1 MEEERRS
8 IRARVM
14 AKLESCI
21 DTYLSLAR
29 ADEDHRAALRR
40 RCLDLARR
48 EVESTEFIETSHKDL
63 FANIRYRISAMCNE
77 GPQSVC
83 SDGGE
88 SCFSEGE
95 SCSTEAQQAV
105 IDEFLRLRALR
116 KQEAESMKPAASK
129 KRPPPAPAPAR
140 EPPKKKK
147 KKRAQEPAGGPAKI
161 PKRPRLSQLQSRID
175 IPKSIRQGHAS
186 RSRLVTPDFDFLP
199 SRCDAGTFEQVFAP
213 LGDERYV
220 MERVQA
226 HTRLFSAEFCAAT
239 HAERVVMA
247 TEKLQSATLAA
258 KYFDAQT
265 RENISTMLFEGQGFF
280 TTKQSCSEVNYILLL
295 IAILG
300 ENATFAVKYIDEDR
314 IRNRSGVLINFAQV
328 TTLFHAL
335 NPAYVKEGKEGN
347 ALRFNFLIRITGAR
361 RCASLQFKD
370 TKSRVA
376 YYFIVKPPPRPGKKK
391 FSSKG
396 NKNGSPYDLLC
407 ELKAMDSETF
417 DRFCEDDAF
426 RVKSRRAP

>member
-14 AKLESCI
+14 ARLESCI
-21 DTYLSLAR
+21 DTYLPLAR
-29 ADEDHRAALRR
+29 ADEDHRAGLRR

-48 EVESTEFIETSHKDL
+48 EVESTEFIEASHKDL
-63 FANIRYRISAMCNE
+63 FDNIRFRISAMCNE
-77 GPQSVC
+77 GPRSIC

-88 SCFSEGE
+88 TCFSEGE

-116 KQEAESMKPAASK
+116 KQEAESMNPAASK

-147 KKRAQEPAGGPAKI
+147 KKRAQEPART

-186 RSRLVTPDFDFLP
+186 RSRLVTPDFDFLSP
-199 SRCDAGTFEQVFAP
+199 RCDAGTFEAVFAP
-213 LGDERYV
+213 LGGERYV

-226 HTRLFSAEFCAAT
+226 HKRLFSAEFCAAT

-300 ENATFAVKYIDEDR
+300 ESATFPVKYIDEDK
-314 IRNRSGVLINFAQV
+314 IRNRSGVLVNFAQLA
-328 TTLFHAL
+328 TLFHAL
-335 NPAYVKEGKEGN
+335 SPAYINEEKDGN

-376 YYFIVKPPPRPGKKK
+376 YYFIVKPPSRPGKKK

-426 RVKSRRAP
+426 RVKSRRTP